1 MVDALTMLWKGHFE
15 ASVGLKM
22 SSKWWSRQGRS
33 ECLANGLLDGCFKQG
48 FDARQKASD
57 DL

>member
-1 MVDALTMLWKGHFE
+1 MVELAKQKCLL
-15 ASVGLKM
+15 ASD
-22 SSKWWSRQGRS
+22 
-33 ECLANGLLDGCFKQG
+33 LLDGCFKQG